1 MYEVINEKLKLESC
15 SIGDLTLDIVNGML
29 KSWNDGSSISTLT
42 VFYMPARDTIVLNR
56 DHVNYDTYRTFTETY
71 LSCDEHVR
79 RKIRK
84 RYENKEGSGIS
95 GIIEIL
101 DGAIKHRKDLKDIF
115 MLRYQPVEE
124 EDNTISFSLM
134 NEIVKD
140 TESHYFA
147 MYKAFQYGVIQGKR
161 LERRKKRQSATA

>member
-56 DHVNYDTYRTFTETY
+56 DHVNYDTYRTFTEAY
-71 LSCDEHVR
+71 LECDEHVR

-84 RYENKEGSGIS
+84 RYENKDGSGIS
-95 GIIEIL
+95 EIIEIL
-101 DGAIKHRKDLKDIF
+101 DGAIKHRKNLEDLFRLKH
-115 MLRYQPVEE
+115 QPIE
-124 EDNTISFSLM
+124 EDSDILSVSLM
-134 NEIVKD
+134 REIIND
-140 TESHYFA
+140 TSDYYFA
-147 MYKAFQYGVIQGKR
+147 MYRAFQYGVMRGKR
-161 LERRKKRQSATA
+161 LERRKKRQSTTA